1 VLKKTITYKDFNGE
15 EVREDFLFH
24 LSKAELVELEASHE
38 DGLAEAM
45 QRIVDAKDNKAI
57 VAEFKKIILQSIG
70 MKSMDGRRFIKTQQ
84 MRDEFESS
92 EAYSTLFME
101 LLTDTGAAVEFMN
114 GIIPEGLVPAEA
126 TVTQIKPPER
136 EVRHMTMKEAEAVP
150 TGQLMEKILKGE
162 IVIVDE

>member
-1 VLKKTITYKDFNGE
+1 MLKKTITYKDFNGE

-38 DGLAEAM
+38 GGLAEAM
-45 QRIVDAKDNKAI
+45 QNIVNANDNKAI
-57 VAEFKKIILQSIG
+57 VAEFKKIILMSLG

-92 EAYSTLFME
+92 EAYSALFME

-114 GIIPEGLVPAEA
+114 GIIPEGLIQEPA

-136 EVRHMTMKEAEAVP
+136 EVRRMTMKEAEAVP
-150 TGQLMEKILKGE
+150 TNQLMEKILSGE